1 MIKPSDLIVNEQI
14 HKPQNDE
21 SKDYQMSVEPYAMKL
36 CGHIDDQLPK
46 QNNYLLL
53 NKPVKL
59 NKHSEIKVAMLS
71 LKESVVLQIKQEN
84 KLKVYK
90 F

>member
-1 MIKPSDLIVNEQI
+1 MIKPSDLIDNKQI
-14 HKPQNDE
+14 HKPENDE
-21 SKDYQMSVEPYAMKL
+21 SKDFQDNMERYAKNL
-36 CGHIDDQLPK
+36 CGRIDDQSLK
-46 QNNYLLL
+46 QKQLFL

-59 NKHSEIKVAMLS
+59 NKHNEIKVVPLS

>member
-1 MIKPSDLIVNEQI
+1 MSNFIDNKQI
-14 HKPQNDE
+14 HESQNNE
-21 SKDYQMSVEPYAMKL
+21 FKDFQDNMERYAKNL
-36 CGHIDDQLPK
+36 CGRIDDQSQKKNKHLF
-46 QNNYLLL
+46 L
-53 NKPVKL
+53 NKPVKQ
-59 NKHSEIKVAMLS
+59 NKHNEIKVATLS